1 MIKLKPLL
9 MGEAKK
15 LLVANNDTE
24 AFEKYKSMYKRSF
37 PVVDGKKWNL
47 SNDAGIKTWYAG
59 VKKWFTDNFGVDDKT
74 WKQLFIAYTLG
85 RTSDKIKFQGE
96 TYDIQ
101 TGMDIWEYTFDVLVY
116 FGYITYKSKID
127 PKAEREKLKQQMLAR
142 LDAD

>member
-1 MIKLKPLL
+1 MIKLKSLIL
-9 MGEAKK
+9 DEAKK
-15 LLVANNDTE
+15 LVANTDTE

-47 SNDAGIKTWYAG
+47 THDVGINAWYAG
-59 VKKWFTDNFGVDDKT
+59 VKKWFIDNFGVDDKT
-74 WKQLFIAYTLG
+74 WKQLFNAYTLG
-85 RTSDKIKFQGE
+85 RRNDKIKFQGE
-96 TYDIQ
+96 TYDMQ

-116 FGYITYKSKID
+116 FGYITYKTKID